1 MAMVRLGRTLD
12 TPEFSESIGHPTID
26 KIPNHNIF
34 SMLSLPR
41 NIFFS
46 AA

>member
-1 MAMVRLGRTLD
+1 MATVRLGRTLD
-12 TPEFSESIGHPTID
+12 TPEFSESIEHPAID
-26 KIPNHNIF
+26 KIPNHTIF
-34 SMLSLPR
+34 SMLPLPR